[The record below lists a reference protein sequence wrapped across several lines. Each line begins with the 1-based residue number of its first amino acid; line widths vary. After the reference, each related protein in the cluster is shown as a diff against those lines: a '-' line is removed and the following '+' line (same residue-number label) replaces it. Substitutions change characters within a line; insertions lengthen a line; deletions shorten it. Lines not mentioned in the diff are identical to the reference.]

1 MYILTY
7 IYMLMYEMR
16 TNKYIYIVLKEMY
29 EGLKSYVQYNQNS
42 ENIKCDKLIKIRQF
56 VESNFKRNMNA
67 LLIYQLFVFYV
78 LAGF

>member
-1 MYILTY
+1 
-7 IYMLMYEMR
+7 MYEMR
-16 TNKYIYIVLKEMY
+16 TNKYTYIILKEIY
-29 EGLKSYVQYNQNS
+29 EGLMSNVQYNQNS

-67 LLIYQLFVFYV
+67 LFNISVICLLL